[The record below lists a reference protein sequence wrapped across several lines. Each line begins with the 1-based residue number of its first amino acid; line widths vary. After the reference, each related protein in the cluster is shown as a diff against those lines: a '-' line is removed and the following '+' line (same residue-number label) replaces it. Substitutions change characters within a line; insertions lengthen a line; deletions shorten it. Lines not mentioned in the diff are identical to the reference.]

1 MSKLGKKK
9 SSKEA
14 NDKKMAQ
21 QLAAL
26 TRKNVAKKGKK

>member
-1 MSKLGKKK
+1 MGKLGKKK

-26 TRKNVAKKGKK
+26 AKKNAAKKGKK